1 MRHVL
6 IAMVCLLFT
15 AWPAAAEA
23 PAVSLTVLLTPERVR
38 ASNLERLTPV
48 LTVGGRGRIVV
59 AEPNNLFLLDSR
71 KSLLD
76 GPTPVS
82 DCAFAPDGAL
92 LMVSGRRLGYCA
104 GGRFHPQ
111 IDLPE
116 NAMRLTVGRERIYVY
131 GGDNDKATAL
141 YMIDPNRGH
150 AKLFALPHPVGAA
163 SAGGDTLYFSAA
175 NDVYRLAP
183 GGEMDLFCRLP
194 GPAITS
200 LAAAGDDVLYF
211 TAGRTLY
218 TWQLGK
224 VGILSEGLGDV
235 VCWRGGALYVL
246 DTQKQL
252 LLKLENLP
260 CLEAM
265 PQETP

>member
-1 MRHVL
+1 MSTGWAR
-6 IAMVCLLFT
+6 
-15 AWPAAAEA
+15 AARW
-23 PAVSLTVLLTPERVR
+23 T
-38 ASNLERLTPV
+38 
-48 LTVGGRGRIVV
+48 
-59 AEPNNLFLLDSR
+59 
-71 KSLLD
+71 
-76 GPTPVS
+76 
-82 DCAFAPDGAL
+82 C
-92 LMVSGRRLGYCA
+92 
-104 GGRFHPQ
+104 
-111 IDLPE
+111 
-116 NAMRLTVGRERIYVY
+116 
-131 GGDNDKATAL
+131 
-141 YMIDPNRGH
+141 
-150 AKLFALPHPVGAA
+150 
-163 SAGGDTLYFSAA
+163 SAA
-175 NDVYRLAP
+175 
-183 GGEMDLFCRLP
+183 CRA
-194 GPAITS
+194 GITS

>member
-1 MRHVL
+1 M
-6 IAMVCLLFT
+6 
-15 AWPAAAEA
+15 
-23 PAVSLTVLLTPERVR
+23 
-38 ASNLERLTPV
+38 
-48 LTVGGRGRIVV
+48 

-92 LMVSGRRLGYCA
+92 LMVSGRRLGYCT

-116 NAMRLTVGRERIYVY
+116 NAMRLAVGQGRIYVY
-131 GGDNDKATAL
+131 GGDNEKATAL
-141 YMIDPNRGH
+141 YVIDPNRGH
-150 AKLFALPHPVGAA
+150 AKLCALPHPVGAA
-163 SAGGDTLYFSAA
+163 SVVGDTLCFSAA

-183 GGEMDLFCRLP
+183 GGEMDLICRLP

-200 LAAAGDDVLYF
+200 LTAAGDDALYF

-224 VGILSEGLGDV
+224 VGILSEGFGDV
-235 VCWRGGALYVL
+235 VYWRDGALYVL
-246 DTQKQL
+246 DTQKQS

-260 CLEAM
+260 RLEAM